1 MPAVILHLRWP
12 DGDETTTYSPSTTIH
27 QHLQSGTRYAL
38 DEFLSRAEAG
48 LNAASERVKEVKGF
62 YCSSAMDSLSG
73 LRMKARTY
81 NGNNLRVEV
90 LTVRQQGTASSNYTA
105 FGDL

>member
-1 MPAVILHLRWP
+1 MPAVTIRLRWP

-27 QHLQSGTRYAL
+27 QHLQAGTRYAL

-73 LRMKARTY
+73 LRIKARTY
-81 NGNNLRVEV
+81 SGDNLQVEV
-90 LTVRQQGTASSNYTA
+90 LQVQQQGTAPSNYAA

>member
-1 MPAVILHLRWP
+1 MPAVIIHLRWP
-12 DGDETTTYSPSTTIH
+12 DGDETTTYSPSTSIY
-27 QHLQSGTRYAL
+27 QHLHAGSSYAMA
-38 DEFLSRAEAG
+38 EFLQRAETG
-48 LNAASERVKEVKGF
+48 LNAASERVKAVKGF

-81 NGNNLRVEV
+81 AGDSLLVEV
-90 LTVRQQGTASSNYTA
+90 LDICQQGAAPINYAT